1 MDIYRNSTH
10 VIDNFFNDIQPI
22 IDLGNSLEYHNNEA
36 WPGLRTD
43 NLLQINNTLAVEFAK
58 FFAKNIAD
66 KVFYGLSKF
75 EIDVRF
81 HKNDLYD
88 VDEANSGWIHNDDI
102 DFAGLVYLNKEEPN
116 MSTGTSI
123 FDKTLFEDFEA
134 EDYQSR
140 KELNLKKN
148 VINKEIMSKYNNSG
162 FALVY
167 DPVLKKEKKISK
179 KIDNKSLFIFHKN
192 LKKNSFVKITNPINQ
207 KTVIAEVI
215 SNKVRFSDFYN
226 SVITSRI
233 ADELSLNLNE
243 PYIDLVLISQN
254 STFIAKKAKT
264 YNEEKKVAEKA
275 PVDGIQI
282 DNLGDVNQLKNEAKK
297 DNIFSYS
304 IKIADFYYK
313 DSAMNMSNRIID
325 ETNIANPVIKTI
337 SNTKYRVLLGPFNDI
352 KKLEDSFNEIKSL
365 DFENIEILKDV

>member
-1 MDIYRNSTH
+1 MNYKSILI
-10 VIDNFFNDIQPI
+10 VFFI
-22 IDLGNSLEYHNNEA
+22 
-36 WPGLRTD
+36 
-43 NLLQINNTLAVEFAK
+43 F
-58 FFAKNIAD
+58 
-66 KVFYGLSKF
+66 
-75 EIDVRF
+75 
-81 HKNDLYD
+81 
-88 VDEANSGWIHNDDI
+88 
-102 DFAGLVYLNKEEPN
+102 LVGCEQN
-116 MSTGTSI
+116 
-123 FDKTLFEDFEA
+123 
-134 EDYQSR
+134 
-140 KELNLKKN
+140 NLKKDVVN
-148 VINKEIMSKYNNSG
+148 REIMSKYKNSG
-162 FALVY
+162 FTLVY
-167 DPVLKKEKKISK
+167 DPILKKEKKISK

-282 DNLGDVNQLKNEAKK
+282 DNLGDVNQAKNEAKK

-313 DSAMNMSNRIID
+313 DSAKNMSDRIID
-325 ETNIANPVIKTI
+325 ETNITNPVIKTI